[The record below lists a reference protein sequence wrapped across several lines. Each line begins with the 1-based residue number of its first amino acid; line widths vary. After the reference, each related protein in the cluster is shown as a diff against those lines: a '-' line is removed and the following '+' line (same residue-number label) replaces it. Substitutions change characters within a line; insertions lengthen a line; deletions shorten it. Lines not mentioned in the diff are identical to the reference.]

1 MKSGVSITRRLMLA
15 VLLLEFLAALVL
27 IATVTNHERRVQFE
41 TFDANLRATSN
52 ALLGAVQE
60 ADSKDGSIALDTQGV
75 SLSSRAAYR
84 VTADNGQVLAER
96 GNVPSLPLDS
106 GTVFP
111 TRIQD
116 HPFRFYV
123 LKGDRIIDP
132 NSPRSVNHKVT
143 VVYGLPEGRTWHSIF
158 EATRFFIYAT
168 LILLGITAVVLSWL
182 IRCSLLPIRELA
194 QEAEKVDA
202 ERWAFEAP
210 ASSQQFHEL
219 RPLASAIEKTLARLQ
234 RSFEQQRRFTSDAA
248 HELKTD
254 LAIAKSSLQ
263 LLAMRRRT
271 AEEYERGLDVGLE
284 DIARLEATVQKMLA
298 LARLEQSPKEGSHE
312 SDFAQALRNA
322 IAQCQSYADLRKVT
336 FVLSDLPSST
346 KIKLNAEDALLLC
359 SNVLVNA
366 IQHSP
371 KDKQIAISLTVHS
384 PWTELRIRDH
394 GDGIADSDLP
404 HLFDAFYRSDVSRS
418 RNTGGT
424 GLGLSICKAICVRA
438 GGRISIANHSSGGAE
453 VVILLPILV
462 TKSGIN

>member
-1 MKSGVSITRRLMLA
+1 MKSGVSITRRLTLT

-41 TFDANLRATSN
+41 AFDANLRATSN

-60 ADSKDGSIALDTQGV
+60 ADSKDGSIALDAQGV
-75 SLSSRAAYR
+75 SLPPRAAYR
-84 VTADNGQVLAER
+84 VTADNGQVLAEQ
-96 GNVPSLPLDS
+96 GNVPSVPLDS

-111 TRIQD
+111 TRIQKR
-116 HPFRFYV
+116 PFRFYV

-132 NSPRSVNHKVT
+132 NSPRAVDHKVT
-143 VVYGLPEGRTWHSIF
+143 VVYGLPEGHTWHSIF
-158 EATRFFIYAT
+158 EATQFFAYAT
-168 LILLGITAVVLSWL
+168 VILLGITAIVLSWL
-182 IRCSLLPIRELA
+182 IRRSLLPIRELA

-210 ASSQQFHEL
+210 VSSQQFREL

-263 LLAMRRRT
+263 LLAMKRRT
-271 AEEYERGLDVGLE
+271 VEEYERGLDVGLE
-284 DIARLEATVQKMLA
+284 DIDRLEATVQKMLA
-298 LARLEQSPKEGSHE
+298 LARLEQSPKEPTHE
-312 SDFAQALRNA
+312 SDFTQALQYA
-322 IAQCQSYADLRKVT
+322 IAQCQSYADLREIT
-336 FVLSDLPSST
+336 FELSELPSSA
-346 KIKLNAEDALLLC
+346 KIRLNTEDALLLC
-359 SNVLVNA
+359 ANVLVNA

-371 KDKQIAISLTVHS
+371 VKAHIAISLTARDTC
-384 PWTELRIRDH
+384 TELRIRDH
-394 GDGIADSDLP
+394 GDGIAEKDLP
-404 HLFDAFYRSDVSRS
+404 HLFDAFYRGDASRS

-438 GGRISIANHSSGGAE
+438 GGSISIGNHPSGGAE
-453 VVILLPILV
+453 AIILLPILV
-462 TKSGIN
+462 TKSETN

>member
-182 IRCSLLPIRELA
+182 IRRSLLPIRELA

-322 IAQCQSYADLRKVT
+322 IAQCQSYADLRGVI
-336 FVLSDLPSST
+336 FELSDLPSSA
-346 KIKLNAEDALLLC
+346 KINLNSEDALLLC

-366 IQHSP
+366 IQHS
-371 KDKQIAISLTVHS
+371 QENARIAISLTVHS

-424 GLGLSICKAICVRA
+424 GLGLSICKAICARA